1 MAHLPPLF
9 PGATLPLLLQPGGD
23 RRLDSLLTQLAAP
36 DFQAQLS
43 EAGAVLMRGWPI
55 DDAAAFE
62 RVARAIEPEL
72 KNEYLGTSPR
82 NALTPY
88 VFTASELPPFF
99 PIPQHCEMSFT
110 KNPPRRLFFAC
121 LQPNRAPGGE
131 TPLVDMRQVWRDLP
145 EELRAR
151 FSEKGIQNI
160 RNYSGLKGGSWW
172 DPWKLKK
179 WDEMFGTR
187 DQEAVTR
194 RCAAEGFE
202 AVWGKG
208 GSLRLINRQSATK
221 VHPATGAT
229 VWFNHAQVFH
239 RDAIPHE
246 YNRIATRLGPRYRA
260 WSLFARFLLG
270 LKRLVQT
277 DDEVAMHAT
286 FGDGTEISAAEM
298 EALREAI
305 WKNMVAFPWEKGDVL
320 AIDNDAVSHGRMPYA
335 GPRLVAV
342 AWA

>member
-1 MAHLPPLF
+1 MAPLPPLF
-9 PGATLPLLLQPGGD
+9 SGTTLPLLLKPTGSNS
-23 RRLDSLLTQLAAP
+23 LESLLPQLADPAIQTQLS
-36 DFQAQLS
+36 D
-43 EAGAVLMRGWPI
+43 AGAILMRGWQVE
-55 DDAAAFE
+55 DAAAFE

-82 NALTPY
+82 NALTPH

-99 PIPQHCEMSFT
+99 PIPQHSEMTFT
-110 KNPPRRLFFAC
+110 KNPPRRLFFTC
-121 LQPNRAPGGE
+121 LRPNRAPGGE

-145 EELRAR
+145 ADVQDR
-151 FSEKGIQNI
+151 FTTKGVRYI

-187 DQEAVTR
+187 DQEAVSR
-194 RCAAEGFE
+194 RFAEEGFE
-202 AVWGKG
+202 ASWGKG
-208 GSLRLINRQSATK
+208 GSLRLVNSRPATK
-221 VHPATGAT
+221 VHPASGQVA
-229 VWFNHAQVFH
+229 WFNHSQVFH

-246 YNRIATRLGPRYRA
+246 FNRIATRLGPRYRA
-260 WSLFARFLLG
+260 WSLFSRFLLG
-270 LKRLVQT
+270 VKSLVQT
-277 DDEVAMHAT
+277 EDEVAMHTT
-286 FGDGTEISAAEM
+286 FGDGTEISAADM
-298 EALREAI
+298 EAVREAI

-335 GPRLVAV
+335 GDRLVAV